1 MRLAALAK
9 HLNSSIGHKYGHFT
23 TKRNGEDA
31 NISVDK
37 IHVLAVP
44 LKERFGV
51 TYVPNNTVERVVA
64 TLEK

>member
-23 TKRNGEDA
+23 TKRNGEEA
-31 NISVDK
+31 NIYVDES
-37 IHVLAVP
+37 HFLTVP